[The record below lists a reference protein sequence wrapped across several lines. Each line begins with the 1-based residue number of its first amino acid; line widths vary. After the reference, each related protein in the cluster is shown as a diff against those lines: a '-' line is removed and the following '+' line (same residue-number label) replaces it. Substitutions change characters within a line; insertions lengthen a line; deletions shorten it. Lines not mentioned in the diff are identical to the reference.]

1 MIPHPHR
8 NTVGVKNCRMS
19 RLVGQVVRLCP
30 EDLQIVH
37 GIVALED
44 GEGAED
50 EEEEH
55 EDADIGCEGVFHCR
69 HST

>member
-1 MIPHPHR
+1 
-8 NTVGVKNCRMS
+8 MS

>member
-1 MIPHPHR
+1 
-8 NTVGVKNCRMS
+8 MS

-44 GEGAED
+44 GEDTED
-50 EEEEH
+50 EEEDEVES
-55 EDADIGCEGVFHCR
+55 EDWCEGVFHCR